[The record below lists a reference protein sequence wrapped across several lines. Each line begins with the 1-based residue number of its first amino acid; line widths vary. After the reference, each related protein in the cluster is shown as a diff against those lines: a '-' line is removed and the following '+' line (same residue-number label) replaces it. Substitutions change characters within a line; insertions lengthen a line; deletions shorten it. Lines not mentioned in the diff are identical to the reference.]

1 MAVLYAPLEPYESGM
16 LEVGD
21 GQRLWWEVCGNPA
34 GKPALVL
41 PGGPGS
47 GSTPWM
53 RQLFDPDRYRIVLL
67 DQRGAGRSQ
76 PHASDPGADLSVNTT
91 HHLTAD
97 IEALREHLGIG
108 RWLVYGVSS
117 GCTLGLAYAQ
127 SYPERVSEMV
137 LSYARLLASPDP
149 QVRTRAAQN
158 WQLGRR
164 VLTSADRC
172 IRRGRWPRRGQ
183 PANSSSWRAPVTSQ
197 RNWSNRS

>member
-41 PGGPGS
+41 HGGPGS

-53 RQLFDPDRYRIVLL
+53 RQLFNPDRYRIVLF

-76 PHASDPGADLSVNTT
+76 PHASDPGADPSVNTT
-91 HHLTAD
+91 HHLIAD

-108 RWLVYGVSS
+108 RWLVYGATLRPHTP
-117 GCTLGLAYAQ
+117 GCWPHQ
-127 SYPERVSEMV
+127 SAGPYPSR
-137 LSYARLLASPDP
+137 
-149 QVRTRAAQN
+149 
-158 WQLGRR
+158 
-164 VLTSADRC
+164 
-172 IRRGRWPRRGQ
+172 
-183 PANSSSWRAPVTSQ
+183 WRAPVTSQ